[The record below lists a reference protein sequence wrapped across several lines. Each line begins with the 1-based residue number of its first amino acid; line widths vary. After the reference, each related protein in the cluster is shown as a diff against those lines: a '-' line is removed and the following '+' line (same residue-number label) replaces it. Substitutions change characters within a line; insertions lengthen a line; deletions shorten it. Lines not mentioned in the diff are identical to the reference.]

1 VDNPMSP
8 AGQFVADHR
17 FPGTGRSRDA
27 AHHSAFITCTKRSF
41 SQSSPMLTRT

>member
-1 VDNPMSP
+1 VDYRMSSP
-8 AGQFVADHR
+8 GKFIADHR
-17 FPGTGRSRDA
+17 FSGTGRSRDA